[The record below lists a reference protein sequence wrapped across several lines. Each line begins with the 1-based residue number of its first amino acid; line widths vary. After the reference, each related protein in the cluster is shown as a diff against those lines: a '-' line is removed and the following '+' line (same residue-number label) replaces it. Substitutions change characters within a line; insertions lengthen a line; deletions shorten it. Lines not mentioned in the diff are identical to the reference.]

1 MKILF
6 TFSCDFMLGYEAFQ
20 GERMRETNT
29 VASIVTLTLQIT
41 VFMMVLYSSYTSL

>member
-20 GERMRETNT
+20 GERMRKTNT